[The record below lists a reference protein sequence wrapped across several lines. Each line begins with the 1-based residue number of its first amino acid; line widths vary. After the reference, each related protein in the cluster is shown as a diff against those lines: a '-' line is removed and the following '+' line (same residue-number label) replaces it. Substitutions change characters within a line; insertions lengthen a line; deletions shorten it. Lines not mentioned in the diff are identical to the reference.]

1 MTATLSRALGGGQR
15 APASACNPTFKD
27 AQRKRQQPQQRRS
40 TYPTQT
46 TANFTACRRA
56 SKLPLP
62 SNSLSPSS
70 RPCRSLPSRLDSY
83 DIALIAPT
91 DPDYITRVW
100 HDVMRGKRGAG
111 GVRRGGSFI
120 PTRSKGNTTADT
132 PPTETSLSE
141 VDTSVSK
148 GARVAIKDFMESVL
162 MPYSITLIE
171 TEKTLSFYDHFSLP
185 EKLISRDHADRLN
198 SYEKKF
204 PFNIWLKPFTN
215 IVQKIQEQYSLM
227 DRYQCLES
235 EFQAFALEAIFF
247 RVPLEDIRA
256 LDITIK
262 PVRVL
267 QRVPERASKGLE
279 PLLNSFLEPP
289 RQNPSG
295 KQYDWDIRPD
305 CAYYIS
311 LEAFDEEEREEVSLC
326 YPTVYKRAFCSY
338 LSIEFKKDNQ
348 DLRTAKNQIAIAS
361 SMSLYNRWCMKHNVL
376 KLLNKHGN
384 WPKEDRDQLR
394 HYCIT
399 LAGSLWIVWCT
410 TPKTYE
416 DWSGCTVSRVAC
428 GNCCSFQ
435 NLVRLFTILNDIHY
449 WGLTVHAE
457 SCVTDVSIGI
467 RGGPSGRITCGP
479 MEIQKLVDK
488 VDGKAEENSGEG
500 NAVQKTDDQPKE

>member
-1 MTATLSRALGGGQR
+1 MTAILSRTPGGGQR
-15 APASACNPTFKD
+15 APGSACNLTPKD
-27 AQRKRQQPQQRRS
+27 AQRKRQQLQQRHS

-56 SKLPLP
+56 SKLPLA
-62 SNSLSPSS
+62 SNSLSSSS

-83 DIALIAPT
+83 DIAPIAPT
-91 DPDYITRVW
+91 DPDYITRLW

-111 GVRRGGSFI
+111 GARRGGSFI
-120 PTRSKGNTTADT
+120 PTRSKGNTTAEA

-148 GARVAIKDFMESVL
+148 GARVTLKDFVTA
-162 MPYSITLIE
+162 SILT
-171 TEKTLSFYDHFSLP
+171 K
-185 EKLISRDHADRLN
+185 
-198 SYEKKF
+198 KKF
-204 PFNIWLKPFTN
+204 PLNIWLKPFKN
-215 IVQKIQEQYSLM
+215 VVQRIQKQYSLM
-227 DRYQCLES
+227 DIDQCLES
-235 EFQAFALEAIFF
+235 EFQAFALEAIFCS
-247 RVPLEDIRA
+247 VPLEEIRT

-267 QRVPERASKGLE
+267 QRVPERPSKGSE
-279 PLLNSFLEPP
+279 PLPNSFLAPP
-289 RQNPSG
+289 RQDPSG

-311 LEAFDEEEREEVSLC
+311 LEAFDEGERERVSMY

-361 SMSLYNRWCMKHNVL
+361 SMSLYNRWCMKYNML
-376 KLLNKHGN
+376 KLLNKHDN

-399 LAGSLWIVWCT
+399 LAGSQWRVWCT

-416 DWSGCTVSRVAC
+416 DWSGCTVSHVAC

-435 NLVRLFTILNDIHY
+435 NLVLLFTIVNDIHY

-457 SCVTDVSIGI
+457 SCVADVSVIS

-479 MEIQKLVDK
+479 EEIQILVDK
-488 VDGKAEENSGEG
+488 LNGKAEEKSGKG
-500 NAVQKTDDQPKE
+500 NAVQKADDQSKE